1 MDNHFEVMWD
11 MFRDVPSLETPGAS
25 VLDEYYWLN
34 KHDPNYSL
42 CRATVRRG
50 QDAHTD
56 KKFGLDKESALA
68 LSKLFITPVYSATA
82 TMLVLTKET
91 TLSSLADLQIGTQ
104 LTKDYN
110 ILITSRTV
118 LQDVVDELNLDMT
131 YKELKERIT
140 VENPSDTRILSI
152 TATDKD
158 PEMAKKIADT
168 LAKTSADFIGDKME
182 VTPPKIIEEGEVPT
196 IQTSPST
203 KKNVLIG
210 ALAGLV
216 LSAGVIILL
225 TLMDDTIKSE
235 DDIENYLG
243 LTTLASIPDRKDYIT
258 GKGLRNSSKTTPKKK
273 KKRRKK

>member
-1 MDNHFEVMWD
+1 
-11 MFRDVPSLETPGAS
+11 
-25 VLDEYYWLN
+25 
-34 KHDPNYSL
+34 
-42 CRATVRRG
+42 
-50 QDAHTD
+50 
-56 KKFGLDKESALA
+56 
-68 LSKLFITPVYSATA
+68 
-82 TMLVLTKET
+82 
-91 TLSSLADLQIGTQ
+91 
-104 LTKDYN
+104 
-110 ILITSRTV
+110 
-118 LQDVVDELNLDMT
+118 
-131 YKELKERIT
+131 
-140 VENPSDTRILSI
+140 
-152 TATDKD
+152 
-158 PEMAKKIADT
+158 MAKKIADT

>member
-1 MDNHFEVMWD
+1 MGKTHDDDEVEID
-11 MFRDVPSLETPGAS
+11 LRELYYALKKRVLVILAAVLAGA
-25 VLDEYYWLN
+25 VIAGA
-34 KHDPNYSL
+34 
-42 CRATVRRG
+42 AT
-50 QDAHTD
+50 
-56 KKFGLDKESALA
+56 
-68 LSKLFITPVYSATA
+68 KLLMTPVYSATS

-91 TLSSLADLQIGTQ
+91 TLSSLADLQIGSQ

-131 YKELKERIT
+131 YI
-140 VENPSDTRILSI
+140 ENPSDTRILSI
-152 TATDKD
+152 TAIDKD
-158 PEMAKKIADT
+158 PKMAKKIADT

-182 VTPPKIIEEGEVPT
+182 VTPPKVIEEGEVPT

-210 ALAGLV
+210 ALAGLI
-216 LSAGVIILL
+216 LSAGIIILL

-235 DDIENYLG
+235 EDIENYLG

-258 GKGLRNSSKTTPKKK
+258 GKGPRNSSKTTSKKK

>member
-1 MDNHFEVMWD
+1 MGKTHDDDEVEID
-11 MFRDVPSLETPGAS
+11 LRELYYALKKRVLVILAAVLAGA
-25 VLDEYYWLN
+25 VIAGA
-34 KHDPNYSL
+34 
-42 CRATVRRG
+42 AT
-50 QDAHTD
+50 
-56 KKFGLDKESALA
+56 
-68 LSKLFITPVYSATA
+68 KLLMTPVYSATS

-91 TLSSLADLQIGTQ
+91 TLSSLADLQIGSQ

-131 YKELKERIT
+131 YKELMECIT
-140 VENPSDTRILSI
+140 IENPSDTRILSI
-152 TATDKD
+152 TAIDKD
-158 PEMAKKIADT
+158 PKMAKKIADT
-168 LAKTSADFIGDKME
+168 LAKTSADFIGDKM
-182 VTPPKIIEEGEVPT
+182 EEGEVPT

-210 ALAGLV
+210 ALAGLI
-216 LSAGVIILL
+216 LSAGIIILL

-235 DDIENYLG
+235 EDIENYLG

-258 GKGLRNSSKTTPKKK
+258 GKGPRNSSKTTSKKK

>member
-1 MDNHFEVMWD
+1 MGKTHDDDEVEID
-11 MFRDVPSLETPGAS
+11 LRELFYALKKRILVILAAILAGA
-25 VLDEYYWLN
+25 VI
-34 KHDPNYSL
+34 
-42 CRATVRRG
+42 AGAVT
-50 QDAHTD
+50 
-56 KKFGLDKESALA
+56 
-68 LSKLFITPVYSATA
+68 KLFITPVYSATA

-91 TLSSLADLQIGTQ
+91 TLSSLADLQIGSQ

-182 VTPPKIIEEGEVPT
+182 VTPPKIIEEGEV
-196 IQTSPST
+196 QTSPST

>member
-1 MDNHFEVMWD
+1 MGKTHDDDEVEID
-11 MFRDVPSLETPGAS
+11 LRELFYALKKHILFILAALLAGA
-25 VLDEYYWLN
+25 VIAGA
-34 KHDPNYSL
+34 
-42 CRATVRRG
+42 AT
-50 QDAHTD
+50 
-56 KKFGLDKESALA
+56 KI
-68 LSKLFITPVYSATA
+68 FITPVYSATS

-91 TLSSLADLQIGTQ
+91 TLSSLADLQIGSQ

-118 LQDVVDELNLDMT
+118 LQDVVDELNLDMS
-131 YKELKERIT
+131 YKELKGCIT
-140 VENPSDTRILSI
+140 VDNPTDTRILSI
-152 TATDKD
+152 TATNTD

-196 IQTSPST
+196 VQTSPST
-203 KKNVLIG
+203 KKNVMVG

-235 DDIENYLG
+235 DDIEKYLG
-243 LTTLASIPDRKDYIT
+243 MTTLATIPDRKDFIT
-258 GKGLRNSSKTTPKKK
+258 GKGPRNSRKTKKK
-273 KKRRKK
+273 KKSKRRKK

>member
-1 MDNHFEVMWD
+1 MGNTHDDDEVEID
-11 MFRDVPSLETPGAS
+11 LRELFYALKKHILVILAAILAGA
-25 VLDEYYWLN
+25 VIAGA
-34 KHDPNYSL
+34 
-42 CRATVRRG
+42 AT
-50 QDAHTD
+50 
-56 KKFGLDKESALA
+56 
-68 LSKLFITPVYSATA
+68 KLLMTPVYSATS

-110 ILITSRTV
+110 ILITSRT
-118 LQDVVDELNLDMT
+118 
-131 YKELKERIT
+131 
-140 VENPSDTRILSI
+140 DTRILSV
-152 TATDKD
+152 TAVDKD

-216 LSAGVIILL
+216 LSAGIIILL

-235 DDIENYLG
+235 EDIENYLG

-258 GKGLRNSSKTTPKKK
+258 GKGSRNSSKAASKKKK

>member
-1 MDNHFEVMWD
+1 MGKTHDDDEVEID
-11 MFRDVPSLETPGAS
+11 LRELFYALKKRILVILAAILAGA
-25 VLDEYYWLN
+25 VI
-34 KHDPNYSL
+34 
-42 CRATVRRG
+42 AGAVT
-50 QDAHTD
+50 
-56 KKFGLDKESALA
+56 
-68 LSKLFITPVYSATA
+68 KLFITPVYSATA

-91 TLSSLADLQIGTQ
+91 TLSSLADLQIGSQ

-152 TATDKD
+152 TAIDKD

-225 TLMDDTIKSE
+225 TLMEDTIKTE
-235 DDIENYLG
+235 EDIEKYLG
-243 LTTLASIPDRKDYIT
+243 LTTHASIPDTKHYIT
-258 GKGLRNSSKTTPKKK
+258 TKRLRNSSNTTPKKK